1 MTNKWGPSVWKFFH
15 SLVHSVKE
23 ESFPIIG
30 RQILS
35 YIVQISS
42 MLPCPDCSTHAKMFF
57 SKINL
62 NNFSSKNK
70 AIDLIYVFHN
80 AVNKNTK
87 KELFPRQFL
96 SIYDNINVFSS
107 YNSFVMAY
115 TSNIP
120 SKLTTETFAR
130 KSLMKNL
137 HTWLSNSRSHFI
149 IQPSRQPEEPH

>member
-1 MTNKWGPSVWKFFH
+1 MTKKWGPSVWKFFH

-30 RQILS
+30 RQLLN

-57 SKINL
+57 NKINL
-62 NNFSSKNK
+62 NIFSTKNR
-70 AIDLIYVFHN
+70 AIDLLYVFHN
-80 AVNKNTK
+80 AVNKNTRK
-87 KELFPRQFL
+87 QHFPRNL
-96 SIYDNINVFSS
+96 LYIYDNINVFSS
-107 YNSFVMAY
+107 YNSFVVAY

-130 KSLMKNL
+130 KSLLKSL
-137 HTWLSNSRSHFI
+137 HEWLSASRSHFMI
-149 IQPSRQPEEPH
+149 PPLPQKPQ

>member
-30 RQILS
+30 RQILN
-35 YIVQISS
+35 YIIQISS

-57 SKINL
+57 NKINL
-62 NNFSSKNK
+62 NQISSKDK
-70 AIDLIYVFHN
+70 AIELLYFFHN
-80 AVNKNTK
+80 VVNKNTK
-87 KELFPRQFL
+87 KGMFPRHLLF
-96 SIYDNINVFSS
+96 IYDNINVFSS
-107 YNSFVMAY
+107 YNSFVIAY

-137 HTWLSNSRSHFI
+137 HEWLLSSRSHFTI
-149 IQPSRQPEEPH
+149 PPFPQKNNI